1 MYQLSRYLGDIEHG
15 KKLEQLILKEKP
27 DVIFSGNTPLNAQEI
42 AIKAAISAMDFCR
55 EGGYQ
60 VGVSVV
66 DRFGLTQAFI
76 KSRYAGLHVQETA
89 TRKAWTSVSFR
100 TPTLSLDE
108 STQPGK
114 EAFGIR
120 FISKPLPLGGGVPI
134 EAEGSI
140 VAGIGSVRVTWV
152 CLVLFKVSRP
162 TWIRP
167 IRVRRKRS
175 VDLGLVGAR
184 EGIVGYERVSVHAGH
199 LGDVPIAD
207 ILVERSRPIEK
218 RIHVDQG

>member
-1 MYQLSRYLGDIEHG
+1 MKKIISLIILGIIPTFFVQAAEDDAFVEF
-15 KKLEQLILKEKP
+15 KVLKP
-27 DVIFSGNTPLNAQEI
+27 EI
-42 AIKAAISAMDFCR
+42 AKKAAISAMNFCQD
-55 EGGYQ
+55 EGYQ

-120 FISKPLPLGGGVPI
+120 FISTPLPLGGGVPI

-140 VAGIGSVRVTWV
+140 VAGIG
-152 CLVLFKVSRP
+152 VSGAPGTDIDDECARAG
-162 TWIRP
+162 IAA
-167 IRVRRKRS
+167 IED
-175 VDLGLVGAR
+175 DL
-184 EGIVGYERVSVHAGH
+184 
-199 LGDVPIAD
+199 LGF
-207 ILVERSRPIEK
+207 
-218 RIHVDQG
+218 

>member
-1 MYQLSRYLGDIEHG
+1 MKKIISLIILGIIPTFFVQAAEDDAFVEF
-15 KKLEQLILKEKP
+15 KVLKP
-27 DVIFSGNTPLNAQEI
+27 EI
-42 AIKAAISAMDFCR
+42 AIKAAISAMNFCQD
-55 EGGYQ
+55 GGYQ

-120 FISKPLPLGGGVPI
+120 FISTPLPLGGGVPI

-140 VAGIGSVRVTWV
+140 VAGIG
-152 CLVLFKVSRP
+152 VSGAPGTDIDDECARAG
-162 TWIRP
+162 IAA
-167 IRVRRKRS
+167 IED
-175 VDLGLVGAR
+175 DL
-184 EGIVGYERVSVHAGH
+184 
-199 LGDVPIAD
+199 LGF
-207 ILVERSRPIEK
+207 
-218 RIHVDQG
+218 

>member
-1 MYQLSRYLGDIEHG
+1 MKKIISLIMLGIIPTFFVQAAEDDAFVEF
-15 KKLEQLILKEKP
+15 KVLKP
-27 DVIFSGNTPLNAQEI
+27 EI
-42 AIKAAISAMDFCR
+42 AIKAAISAMNFCQD
-55 EGGYQ
+55 EGYQ

-120 FISKPLPLGGGVPI
+120 FISTPLPLGGGVPI

-140 VAGIGSVRVTWV
+140 VAGIG
-152 CLVLFKVSRP
+152 VSGAPGTDIDDECARAG
-162 TWIRP
+162 IAA
-167 IRVRRKRS
+167 IED
-175 VDLGLVGAR
+175 DL
-184 EGIVGYERVSVHAGH
+184 
-199 LGDVPIAD
+199 LGF
-207 ILVERSRPIEK
+207 
-218 RIHVDQG
+218 

>member
-1 MYQLSRYLGDIEHG
+1 MKKIISLIILGIIPTFFVQAAEDDAFVEF
-15 KKLEQLILKEKP
+15 KVLKP
-27 DVIFSGNTPLNAQEI
+27 EI
-42 AIKAAISAMDFCR
+42 AIKAAISAMNFCQD
-55 EGGYQ
+55 EGYQ

-120 FISKPLPLGGGVPI
+120 FISTPLPLGGGVPI
-134 EAEGSI
+134 EVEGSI
-140 VAGIGSVRVTWV
+140 VAGIG
-152 CLVLFKVSRP
+152 VSGAPGTDIDDECARAG
-162 TWIRP
+162 IAA
-167 IRVRRKRS
+167 IED
-175 VDLGLVGAR
+175 DL
-184 EGIVGYERVSVHAGH
+184 
-199 LGDVPIAD
+199 LGF
-207 ILVERSRPIEK
+207 
-218 RIHVDQG
+218 

>member
-1 MYQLSRYLGDIEHG
+1 MKKIISLIILGIIPTFFVKAAEDDAFVEF
-15 KKLEQLILKEKP
+15 KVLKP
-27 DVIFSGNTPLNAQEI
+27 EI
-42 AIKAAISAMDFCR
+42 AIKAAISAMNFCQD
-55 EGGYQ
+55 EGYQ

-120 FISKPLPLGGGVPI
+120 FISTPLPLGGGVPI

-140 VAGIGSVRVTWV
+140 VAGIG
-152 CLVLFKVSRP
+152 VSGAPGTDIDDECARAG
-162 TWIRP
+162 IAA
-167 IRVRRKRS
+167 IED
-175 VDLGLVGAR
+175 DL
-184 EGIVGYERVSVHAGH
+184 
-199 LGDVPIAD
+199 LGF
-207 ILVERSRPIEK
+207 
-218 RIHVDQG
+218 

>member
-1 MYQLSRYLGDIEHG
+1 MKKIISLIILGFIPTFFVQAAEDDAFVEF
-15 KKLEQLILKEKP
+15 KVLKP
-27 DVIFSGNTPLNAQEI
+27 EI
-42 AIKAAISAMDFCR
+42 AIKAAISAMNFCQD
-55 EGGYQ
+55 EGYQ

-120 FISKPLPLGGGVPI
+120 FISTPLPLGGGVPI

-140 VAGIGSVRVTWV
+140 VAGIG
-152 CLVLFKVSRP
+152 VSGAPGTDIDDECARAG
-162 TWIRP
+162 IAA
-167 IRVRRKRS
+167 IED
-175 VDLGLVGAR
+175 DL
-184 EGIVGYERVSVHAGH
+184 
-199 LGDVPIAD
+199 LGF
-207 ILVERSRPIEK
+207 
-218 RIHVDQG
+218 

>member
-1 MYQLSRYLGDIEHG
+1 MKKIISLIILGIIPTFFVQAAEDDAFVEF
-15 KKLEQLILKEKP
+15 KVLKP
-27 DVIFSGNTPLNAQEI
+27 EI
-42 AIKAAISAMDFCR
+42 AIKAAISAMNFCQD
-55 EGGYQ
+55 EGYQ

-120 FISKPLPLGGGVPI
+120 FISTPLPLGGGVPI
-134 EAEGSI
+134 EAEGSV
-140 VAGIGSVRVTWV
+140 VAGIG
-152 CLVLFKVSRP
+152 VSGAPGTDIDDECARAG
-162 TWIRP
+162 IAA
-167 IRVRRKRS
+167 IED
-175 VDLGLVGAR
+175 DL
-184 EGIVGYERVSVHAGH
+184 
-199 LGDVPIAD
+199 LGF
-207 ILVERSRPIEK
+207 
-218 RIHVDQG
+218 

>member
-1 MYQLSRYLGDIEHG
+1 M
-15 KKLEQLILKEKP
+15 KKIISLIIVGIIPTFFVQAAEDDAFVEFKVLKP
-27 DVIFSGNTPLNAQEI
+27 EI
-42 AIKAAISAMDFCR
+42 AIKAAISAMNFCQD
-55 EGGYQ
+55 EGYQ

-120 FISKPLPLGGGVPI
+120 FISTPLPLGGGVPI

-140 VAGIGSVRVTWV
+140 VAGIG
-152 CLVLFKVSRP
+152 VSGAPGTDIDDECARAG
-162 TWIRP
+162 IAA
-167 IRVRRKRS
+167 IED
-175 VDLGLVGAR
+175 DL
-184 EGIVGYERVSVHAGH
+184 
-199 LGDVPIAD
+199 LGF
-207 ILVERSRPIEK
+207 
-218 RIHVDQG
+218 

>member
-1 MYQLSRYLGDIEHG
+1 MKKIISLIILGIIPTFFVQAAEDDAFVEF
-15 KKLEQLILKEKP
+15 KVLKP
-27 DVIFSGNTPLNAQEI
+27 EI
-42 AIKAAISAMDFCR
+42 AIKAAISAMNFCQD
-55 EGGYQ
+55 EGYQ

-120 FISKPLPLGGGVPI
+120 FISTPLPLGGGVPI

-140 VAGIGSVRVTWV
+140 VAGIG
-152 CLVLFKVSRP
+152 VSGAPGTDIDDECTRAG
-162 TWIRP
+162 IAA
-167 IRVRRKRS
+167 IED
-175 VDLGLVGAR
+175 DL
-184 EGIVGYERVSVHAGH
+184 
-199 LGDVPIAD
+199 LGF
-207 ILVERSRPIEK
+207 
-218 RIHVDQG
+218 

>member
-1 MYQLSRYLGDIEHG
+1 MKKIISLIILGIIPTFFAQAAEDDAFVEF
-15 KKLEQLILKEKP
+15 KVLKP
-27 DVIFSGNTPLNAQEI
+27 EI
-42 AIKAAISAMDFCR
+42 AIKAAISAMNFCR
-55 EGGYQ
+55 DERLPSWSD
-60 VGVSVV
+60 SVV

-120 FISKPLPLGGGVPI
+120 FISTPLPLGGGVPI

-140 VAGIGSVRVTWV
+140 VAGIG
-152 CLVLFKVSRP
+152 VSGAPGTDIDDECARAG
-162 TWIRP
+162 IAA
-167 IRVRRKRS
+167 IED
-175 VDLGLVGAR
+175 DL
-184 EGIVGYERVSVHAGH
+184 
-199 LGDVPIAD
+199 LGF
-207 ILVERSRPIEK
+207 
-218 RIHVDQG
+218 

>member
-1 MYQLSRYLGDIEHG
+1 MMKKIISLIILGIIPTFFVQAAEDDAFVEF
-15 KKLEQLILKEKP
+15 KVLKP
-27 DVIFSGNTPLNAQEI
+27 EI
-42 AIKAAISAMDFCR
+42 AIKAAISAMNFCQD
-55 EGGYQ
+55 EGYQ

-120 FISKPLPLGGGVPI
+120 FISTPLPLGGGVPI

-140 VAGIGSVRVTWV
+140 VAGIG
-152 CLVLFKVSRP
+152 VSGAPGTDIDDECARAGLAA
-162 TWIRP
+162 IED
-167 IRVRRKRS
+167 
-175 VDLGLVGAR
+175 DL
-184 EGIVGYERVSVHAGH
+184 
-199 LGDVPIAD
+199 LGF
-207 ILVERSRPIEK
+207 
-218 RIHVDQG
+218 

>member
-1 MYQLSRYLGDIEHG
+1 MKKIISLIILGIIPTFFVQAAEDDAFVEF
-15 KKLEQLILKEKP
+15 KVLKP
-27 DVIFSGNTPLNAQEI
+27 EI
-42 AIKAAISAMDFCR
+42 AIKAAISAMNFCQD
-55 EGGYQ
+55 EGYQ

-120 FISKPLPLGGGVPI
+120 FISTPLPLGGGVPI

-140 VAGIGSVRVTWV
+140 VAGIG
-152 CLVLFKVSRP
+152 VSGAPGTDIYDECARAG
-162 TWIRP
+162 IAA
-167 IRVRRKRS
+167 IED
-175 VDLGLVGAR
+175 DL
-184 EGIVGYERVSVHAGH
+184 
-199 LGDVPIAD
+199 LGF
-207 ILVERSRPIEK
+207 
-218 RIHVDQG
+218 

>member
-1 MYQLSRYLGDIEHG
+1 MKKIISLITLGIIPTFFVQAAEDDAFVEF
-15 KKLEQLILKEKP
+15 KVLKP
-27 DVIFSGNTPLNAQEI
+27 EI
-42 AIKAAISAMDFCR
+42 AIKAAISAMNFCQD
-55 EGGYQ
+55 EGYQ

-120 FISKPLPLGGGVPI
+120 FISTPLPLGGGVPI

-140 VAGIGSVRVTWV
+140 VAGIG
-152 CLVLFKVSRP
+152 VSGAPGTDIDDECARAG
-162 TWIRP
+162 IAA
-167 IRVRRKRS
+167 IED
-175 VDLGLVGAR
+175 DL
-184 EGIVGYERVSVHAGH
+184 
-199 LGDVPIAD
+199 LGF
-207 ILVERSRPIEK
+207 
-218 RIHVDQG
+218 

>member
-1 MYQLSRYLGDIEHG
+1 MKKIVPLIILGIIPTFFAQAAEDDAFVEF
-15 KKLEQLILKEKP
+15 KVLKP
-27 DVIFSGNTPLNAQEI
+27 EI
-42 AIKAAISAMDFCR
+42 AIKAAISAMNFCQD
-55 EGGYQ
+55 EGYQ

-120 FISKPLPLGGGVPI
+120 FISTPLPLGGGVPI

-140 VAGIGSVRVTWV
+140 VAGIG
-152 CLVLFKVSRP
+152 VSGAPGTDIDDECARAG
-162 TWIRP
+162 IAA
-167 IRVRRKRS
+167 IED
-175 VDLGLVGAR
+175 DL
-184 EGIVGYERVSVHAGH
+184 
-199 LGDVPIAD
+199 LGF
-207 ILVERSRPIEK
+207 
-218 RIHVDQG
+218 

>member
-1 MYQLSRYLGDIEHG
+1 MKKIISLIILGIIPTFFVQAAEDDAFVEF
-15 KKLEQLILKEKP
+15 KVLKP
-27 DVIFSGNTPLNAQEI
+27 EI
-42 AIKAAISAMDFCR
+42 AIKAAISAMNFCQD
-55 EGGYQ
+55 EGYQ

-108 STQPGK
+108 STQPGQ

-120 FISKPLPLGGGVPI
+120 FISTPLPLGGGVPI

-140 VAGIGSVRVTWV
+140 VAGIG
-152 CLVLFKVSRP
+152 VSGAPGTDIDDECARAG
-162 TWIRP
+162 IAA
-167 IRVRRKRS
+167 IED
-175 VDLGLVGAR
+175 DL
-184 EGIVGYERVSVHAGH
+184 
-199 LGDVPIAD
+199 LGF
-207 ILVERSRPIEK
+207 
-218 RIHVDQG
+218 

>member
-1 MYQLSRYLGDIEHG
+1 MKKIISLIILGIIPTFFVQAAEDDAFVEF
-15 KKLEQLILKEKP
+15 KVLKP
-27 DVIFSGNTPLNAQEI
+27 EI
-42 AIKAAISAMDFCR
+42 AIKAAISAMNFCR
-55 EGGYQ
+55 DEGYQ
-60 VGVSVV
+60 VGVTVV

-120 FISKPLPLGGGVPI
+120 FISTPLPLGGGVPI

-140 VAGIGSVRVTWV
+140 VAGIG
-152 CLVLFKVSRP
+152 VSGAPGTDIDDKCARAG
-162 TWIRP
+162 IAA
-167 IRVRRKRS
+167 IE
-175 VDLGLVGAR
+175 DELLGF
-184 EGIVGYERVSVHAGH
+184 
-199 LGDVPIAD
+199 
-207 ILVERSRPIEK
+207 
-218 RIHVDQG
+218 

>member
-1 MYQLSRYLGDIEHG
+1 MKKIISLIILGIIPTFFVQAAEDDSFVEF
-15 KKLEQLILKEKP
+15 KVLKP
-27 DVIFSGNTPLNAQEI
+27 EI
-42 AIKAAISAMDFCR
+42 AIKAAISAMNFCQD
-55 EGGYQ
+55 EGYQ

-120 FISKPLPLGGGVPI
+120 FISTPLPLGGGVPI

-140 VAGIGSVRVTWV
+140 VAGIG
-152 CLVLFKVSRP
+152 VSGAPGTDIDDECARAG
-162 TWIRP
+162 IAA
-167 IRVRRKRS
+167 IED
-175 VDLGLVGAR
+175 DL
-184 EGIVGYERVSVHAGH
+184 
-199 LGDVPIAD
+199 LGF
-207 ILVERSRPIEK
+207 
-218 RIHVDQG
+218 